1 MADTL
6 TLYKLIVLKMLD
18 QVDFP
23 LTNSQ
28 ISEFILEKEYTNY
41 FTLQQVL
48 SEMEETGL
56 VTVSNSHNSSL
67 YHMTDSGKDTLH
79 YFGNK
84 VSDAIRRDIEAY
96 LTEKKVEIRNDLS
109 ITADYFPGKG
119 SDYLVRCQV
128 REQKSTLIDLT
139 ISVPSEKQAGSVCNH
154 WKEKSQ
160 EIYAYVMKSLL

>member
-18 QVDFP
+18 QVDSP
-23 LTNSQ
+23 LSNSQ

-56 VTVSNSHNSSL
+56 VTISSSHNSSL
-67 YHMTDSGKDTLH
+67 YRITESGRNTLRF
-79 YFGNK
+79 FGNK
-84 VSDAIRRDIEAY
+84 ISDAICRDITGY
-96 LTEKKVEIRNDLS
+96 LEEKKVEIRNTLAT
-109 ITADYFPGKG
+109 TADYFPGNN

-128 REQKSTLIDLT
+128 REQNSTLIDLT
-139 ISVPSEKQAGSVCNH
+139 LSVPSEKQAVSMCNH
-154 WKEKSQ
+154 WREKSQ
-160 EIYAYVMKSLL
+160 EIYAYVMQNLL

>member
-18 QVDFP
+18 QVDSP

-56 VTVSNSHNSSL
+56 VTVSSSHNSSL
-67 YHMTDSGKDTLH
+67 YHITDSGKDTLN

-84 VSDAIRRDIEAY
+84 VSSAICRDIDAY

-109 ITADYFPGKG
+109 ITADYFPGRS

-139 ISVPSEKQAGSVCNH
+139 ISVPSEKQAVSVCNH

>member
-18 QVDFP
+18 QVNSP

-56 VTVSNSHNSSL
+56 VTITSNHNSSL
-67 YHMTDSGKDTLH
+67 YHLTDSGRNTLE

-84 VSDAIRRDIEAY
+84 ISDAICRDIRNY
-96 LTEKKVEIRNDLS
+96 LEEHEMDIRNSLS
-109 ITADYFPGKG
+109 TTADYYQGNQG
-119 SDYLVRCQV
+119 DYLVRFRV
-128 REQKSTLIDLT
+128 KEQKSMLIDLT
-139 ISVPSEKQAGSVCNH
+139 LSVPSEKEAISMCNH

-160 EIYAYVMKSLL
+160 TIYAFVMKELL

>member
-18 QVDFP
+18 QVDSV

-48 SEMEETGL
+48 SEMVETGL
-56 VTVSNSHNSSL
+56 VTKSSSHNSSH
-67 YHMTDSGKDTLH
+67 YRITESGKNTLSF
-79 YFGNK
+79 FGDK
-84 VSDAIRRDIEAY
+84 VSDAICQDIDAY
-96 LTEKKVEIRNDLS
+96 LQTHQMEIRNTLS
-109 ITADYFPGKG
+109 TTADYFPGNND
-119 SDYLVRCQV
+119 DYLVRCQV
-128 REQKSTLIDLT
+128 REQNSTLIDLT
-139 ISVPSEKQAGSVCNH
+139 LSVPSKKQAVSMCNH